1 MSLVK
6 NYLSLLKT
14 NNFALDDINSKN
26 IFLDYCINTNTASF
40 FLDRA
45 SEEFRTAMKS
55 HDFRESILSSKKKSL
70 QHQSSLKLFLRL
82 AKNNDIDV
90 CLLKG
95 AYMSNFVYP
104 DFSMR
109 SMRDIDVLVDEG
121 DFLKIINI
129 MLENSYFFLNS
140 DHRKLTK
147 FNFNYAHQAPILVDR
162 YGVAIEI
169 HHRLKTNPEINNS
182 DHLTKNLIKNKK
194 KRILFNLP
202 VSIPDNNFAFIH
214 CCYHAINK
222 SKLNVGPIF
231 LNDLMEF
238 KNQINN
244 KILDDARKS
253 NCLKE
258 TELGIEISNYLHDLC
273 IPNKKQVEEAIEIT
287 LLCYKMPEFMP
298 RKKLNLLSSLKESYG
313 FNSFTFSLK
322 DFSSYAKLKF
332 AQVVVFLKSY
342 FFKFSLH
349 KKRIRFFKDFNNF
362 GL

>member
-45 SEEFRTAMKS
+45 SEEFRTAMES
-55 HDFRESILSSKKKSL
+55 HDFRESILFSKKKSL
-70 QHQSSLKLFLRL
+70 QHQTSLKSFLKL
-82 AKNNDIDV
+82 AKNYDIDV

-95 AYMSNFVYP
+95 AYMSNFMYQ

-109 SMRDIDVLVDEG
+109 SMRDIDILVDEG
-121 DFLKIINI
+121 DFLKIVNVL
-129 MLENSYFFLNS
+129 LENGYFFLNS
-140 DHRKLTK
+140 NERKLTK

-162 YGVAIEI
+162 FGVAVEI
-169 HHRLKTNPEINNS
+169 HHRLKTYPEINNS
-182 DHLTKNLIKNKK
+182 DYLSKHLIKNKK
-194 KRILFNLP
+194 EKTLFDLP

-222 SKLNVGPIF
+222 SKLNIGPIF

-238 KNQINN
+238 KDQIND
-244 KILDDARKS
+244 KIFEDAKKS

-258 TELGIEISNYLHDLC
+258 TELGIEISNYLHDLSV
-273 IPNKKQVEEAIEIT
+273 PNKKQVEEAIEII

-298 RKKLNLLSSLKESYG
+298 RKKLNLLSSLKKSYA
-313 FNSFTFSLK
+313 FNSYAFSLR
-322 DFSSYAKLKF
+322 DLSTYVTLKTK
-332 AQVVVFLKSY
+332 QIVIFLKSY
-342 FFKFSLH
+342 LFNFSLH
-349 KKRIRFFKDFNNF
+349 KKRSRFFKDFK
-362 GL
+362 